1 MPLKKTL
8 ETLDRVKYSSSGETA
23 LPDPELYIIINGK
36 PTSSKIVWHSLLNV
50 EHIKKAV
57 QTLKDINW
65 LYSEVDYDSIDDV
78 SKKVIEITKSPTS
91 TMLDK
96 ADDGDIAGF
105 QAFTVRNLD
114 NKLSTESDIDQ
125 YKLLNVREDPIDN
138 RQQHLDVM
146 CFPVLFPTDRFGKYH
161 PREVKISH
169 SEYVKSRLLN
179 KDSRFRKDPQYVFY
193 LLWQKEM
200 RELAAGVQS
209 AKVV

>member
-1 MPLKKTL
+1 MAY
-8 ETLDRVKYSSSGETA
+8 D
-23 LPDPELYIIINGK
+23 
-36 PTSSKIVWHSLLNV
+36 V
-50 EHIKKAV
+50 EHVKKAV

-65 LYSEVDYDSIDDV
+65 LYNEVDYDSIDDV
-78 SKKVIEITKSPTS
+78 SKKMIEITKSASS

-96 ADDGDIAGF
+96 ADDGDIAVF

-200 RELAAGVQS
+200 RELAAGVYNLLKSSKRIYS
-209 AKVV
+209 AHDGWISA

>member
-1 MPLKKTL
+1 M
-8 ETLDRVKYSSSGETA
+8 
-23 LPDPELYIIINGK
+23 
-36 PTSSKIVWHSLLNV
+36 
-50 EHIKKAV
+50 
-57 QTLKDINW
+57 
-65 LYSEVDYDSIDDV
+65 IDF
-78 SKKVIEITKSPTS
+78 TKSATS

-114 NKLSTESDIDQ
+114 NKLCTESDIDQ

-146 CFPVLFPTDRFGKYH
+146 CFPVLFPTGKYH

-179 KDSRFRKDPQYVFY
+179 KDSRFRKER
-193 LLWQKEM
+193 KEM
-200 RELAAGVQS
+200 R
-209 AKVV
+209 